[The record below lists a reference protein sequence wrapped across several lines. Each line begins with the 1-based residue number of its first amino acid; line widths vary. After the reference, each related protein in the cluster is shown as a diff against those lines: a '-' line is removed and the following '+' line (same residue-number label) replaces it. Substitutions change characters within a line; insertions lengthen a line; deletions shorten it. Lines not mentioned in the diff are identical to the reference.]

1 MITQKRFIS
10 IGAII
15 LLLMALGVMHSQAQ
29 PAQRSA
35 PSIRVELIELRDVPL
50 EDALRLLSLQTGL
63 NIVSSSGA
71 AKTPVSLYLKNVD
84 ALDALEALCSANNLW
99 FRRDPNT
106 GIYRINT
113 VQEYQRDLLTFREQ
127 RTEVYTLLYPNAK
140 DVAVAIADLFGERV
154 QLSLGLDPQD
164 ALDELEQRFERF
176 DLLDERGQ
184 DSSRG
189 FGSSGRSGLGAGGL
203 GSSRLTD
210 RARGV
215 GSTRRTPTT
224 RQMLSRRAGETIIEE
239 LGLTPEEI
247 QQIEAITRGE
257 DIADPDV
264 LTEVLRRSQA
274 TIFVTVIP
282 KHNKVIV
289 RTSDERTASEIGALV
304 RQLDV
309 PTPLVLLEVK
319 VLSINLG
326 DDLDTAF
333 DFNFQ
338 AGDFTGGFTE
348 GPIINPAPFAG
359 GGFDSSRGIFQIV
372 GSNFSARLQALER
385 DNRVTTLATPLLL
398 TANNEVSRLFVGQT
412 IPILTGFTQGA
423 TVVSGSGPATEIP
436 PTPNYELEDVGNTL
450 LITPNINADR
460 SVTLRI
466 LQQESEVVRDGARI
480 LVPGRSTVT
489 DNVGGISLDFASRNI
504 DIVARQTVSGTVV
517 AQDGIPIA
525 FGGLIRERV
534 FDRRDF
540 VPILGEIPILDLFF
554 SRISKGRSREEL
566 IVVIRPYVLTTPM
579 DGETIS
585 RNLLRDLTLLPEAAI
600 GDEQFDTYERIE
612 LPEPDPGLRRRFLYH
627 STDDQ

>member
-1 MITQKRFIS
+1 MITQKRFIT

-15 LLLMALGVMHSQAQ
+15 LLLLALGTVHLQAQ
-29 PAQRSA
+29 PAQRST
-35 PSIRVELIELRDVPL
+35 PSVRVELIEFRDVPL

-184 DSSRG
+184 DASRG
-189 FGSSGRSGLGAGGL
+189 LGSAGRSGLGAGGL

-289 RTSDERTASEIGALV
+289 RTSDDRTASEIGALV

-326 DDLDTAF
+326 DDLSTAF

-348 GPIINPAPFAG
+348 GAIVNPAPFAG
-359 GGFDSSRGIFQIV
+359 GGFNATDGIFQIV

-412 IPILTGFTQGA
+412 VPILTGFSSRIRLIRDTTDEVIEA
-423 TVVSGSGPATEIP
+423 TPE
-436 PTPNYELEDVGNTL
+436 YELEDVGNTL

-466 LQQESEVVRDGARI
+466 LQQESTINEGGANI
-480 LVPGRSTVT
+480 LVPI
-489 DNVGGISLDFASRNI
+489 GGGGFDERAV

-525 FGGLIRERV
+525 FGGLIRESV
-534 FDRRDF
+534 FDQRSF
-540 VPILGEIPILDLFF
+540 IPILGEIPVLDLFF
-554 SRISKGRSREEL
+554 SRIRKGRLREEL

-585 RNLLRDLTLLPEAAI
+585 RNLLRDLTLLPESAI
-600 GDEQFDTYERIE
+600 GDEQFETYERIE

>member
-15 LLLMALGVMHSQAQ
+15 LLLLALGVMHSQAQ

-35 PSIRVELIELRDVPL
+35 PSVRVELIEFRDVPL

-71 AKTPVSLYLKNVD
+71 AKTRVSLYLKNVD

-140 DVAVAIADLFGERV
+140 DVAVAIADLFGDRV

-184 DSSRG
+184 DASRG
-189 FGSSGRSGLGAGGL
+189 FGSGGARSGLGAGGL

-210 RARGV
+210 RARGT
-215 GSTRRTPTT
+215 GTTRRTPTT
-224 RQMLSRRAGETIIEE
+224 RQMLSRRTGDSIIEE

-289 RTSDERTASEIGALV
+289 RTSDDRTASEIGALV

-326 DDLDTAF
+326 DDLSTAF

-348 GPIINPAPFAG
+348 GMIINPAPFAG
-359 GGFDSSRGIFQIV
+359 GGFNSTDGIFQIV

-398 TANNEVSRLFVGQT
+398 TANNEVSRLFVGKT
-412 IPILTGFTQGA
+412 VPILLGFTPGA
-423 TVVSGSGPATEIP
+423 TVISGTGPATEIP
-436 PTPNYELEDVGNTL
+436 PTPEYELEDVGNTL

-466 LQQESEVVRDGARI
+466 LQQESTVDTGGANI
-480 LVPGRSTVT
+480 LVPNGA
-489 DNVGGISLDFASRNI
+489 GGFDERAV

-525 FGGLIRERV
+525 FGGLIRESV
-534 FDRRDF
+534 FDQRSF
-540 VPILGEIPILDLFF
+540 IPILGEIPILDLFF
-554 SRISKGRSREEL
+554 SRIRKGRLREEL

-600 GDEQFDTYERIE
+600 GDEQFETYERIE

-627 STDDQ
+627 NTDDQ